1 MKKRPPARTTTR
13 SDPPAKLP
21 HEEADL
27 TAAQYE
33 FCLAYLANGFNA
45 TAAVRAAYPDV
56 TSDVTIRAMGSEN
69 LTKPNIRAFLAPKMQ
84 DHWKAL
90 QMDGEEALARVALDA
105 RADLRGLYDADG
117 KALHPKDWPDDL
129 ANSIEAVDL
138 KEDGTYKVK
147 LTNKGQARRT
157 ILEQTGKI
165 KSPLAESVDA
175 LAAAI
180 LADRDAHK
188 VP

>member
-1 MKKRPPARTTTR
+1 V
-13 SDPPAKLP
+13 
-21 HEEADL
+21 
-27 TAAQYE
+27 Q
-33 FCLAYLANGFNA
+33 
-45 TAAVRAAYPDV
+45 
-56 TSDVTIRAMGSEN
+56 
-69 LTKPNIRAFLAPKMQ
+69 AFLKPQLDA
-84 DHWKAL
+84 HWKAL

-105 RADLRGLYDADG
+105 RADLRALFDANG
-117 KALHPKDWPDDL
+117 KALPPQQWPDDL
-129 ANSIEAVDL
+129 ANSIEAVDI

-188 VP
+188 SHE